1 MRLASCRPIPISF
14 MIDLRPGRL
23 PSPPSASGAPASTGS
38 NPPTLRQLFVGM
50 LQVALSAFGG
60 GLSAWSQRI
69 VVEERR
75 WLSNEE
81 FLTGLTVARLF
92 PGPNQINMAVYVGT
106 LFHGL
111 RGALVA
117 LAGML
122 LLPFTLLM
130 VLGLAY
136 FSFHSLPAIDRVL
149 AGVVAAAAGMALS
162 MGFKILGQYRRDPVA
177 LLLAAATLVAMERF
191 HVRLVPLV
199 LVAGPLAMAWY
210 WPRDG
215 ASRLPKP

>member
-1 MRLASCRPIPISF
+1 
-14 MIDLRPGRL
+14 
-23 PSPPSASGAPASTGS
+23 
-38 NPPTLRQLFVGM
+38 M

-69 VVEERR
+69 VVEQRR
-75 WLSNEE
+75 WMSNEE

-92 PGPNQINMAVYVGT
+92 PGPNQINMAVYVGAF
-106 LFHGL
+106 FHGL
-111 RGALVA
+111 TGALVA
-117 LAGML
+117 LAGMV

-136 FSFHSLPAIDRVL
+136 FSLHTLPAIDRVL

-177 LLLAAATLVAMERF
+177 LVLASATLVAMEVF
-191 HVRLVPLV
+191 HLRLVPLV

-210 WPRDG
+210 WPRG
-215 ASRLPKP
+215 GLPNTPEA

>member
-1 MRLASCRPIPISF
+1 MTDASE
-14 MIDLRPGRL
+14 L
-23 PSPPSASGAPASTGS
+23 PQAAPAPG
-38 NPPTLRQLFVGM
+38 LRQLFTGM
-50 LQVALSAFGG
+50 LLVALSAFGG

-69 VVEERR
+69 IVEQRR
-75 WLSNEE
+75 WMSNEE

-106 LFHGL
+106 CFRGL
-111 RGALVA
+111 PGALAA

-122 LLPFTLLM
+122 LVPFTLLM
-130 VLGLAY
+130 GVGLLY
-136 FSFHSLPAIDRVL
+136 FQFHTLPALDRVL

-162 MGFKILGQYRRDPVA
+162 MGFKILDEYWKDPVA
-177 LLLAAATLVAMERF
+177 LLLAAVTFVLMTFF

-210 WPRDG
+210 WPRPSQPSPPAG
-215 ASRLPKP
+215 EPR

>member
-1 MRLASCRPIPISF
+1 
-14 MIDLRPGRL
+14 
-23 PSPPSASGAPASTGS
+23 
-38 NPPTLRQLFVGM
+38 M

-69 VVEERR
+69 VVEQRR
-75 WLSNEE
+75 WMSNEE

-92 PGPNQINMAVYVGT
+92 PGPNQINMAVYVGAF
-106 LFHGL
+106 LHGL

-122 LLPFTLLM
+122 LLPFSLLM
-130 VLGLAY
+130 ALGLAY
-136 FSFHSLPAIDRVL
+136 FFFHTLPAIDRVL

-177 LLLAAATLVAMERF
+177 LLLAAATLVAMTSF

-210 WPRDG
+210 WPRAAVQAG
-215 ASRLPKP
+215 PRP